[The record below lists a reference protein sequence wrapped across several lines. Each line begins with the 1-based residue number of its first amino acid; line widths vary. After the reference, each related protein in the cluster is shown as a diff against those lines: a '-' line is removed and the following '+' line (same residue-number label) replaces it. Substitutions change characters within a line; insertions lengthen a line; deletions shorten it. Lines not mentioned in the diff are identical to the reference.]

1 MKILDYI
8 EACNMNEQNEREK
21 AKFLCF
27 YLLKENNI
35 EEFSMPIISRAF
47 EQSGYNKPNCSRL
60 KANLISGKNKIF
72 ISAQNNK
79 EQFSFIPAVL
89 QKLERDYGNL
99 WEETDTVNSKSEILE
114 ESKFCGKRQYL
125 DKLIQQINNT
135 YGNHC
140 YDACAVLM
148 RRVLEILLVLSYQ
161 KLGIDSEIRDTA
173 GNGYLMLER
182 IISNAKNNATL
193 NLSRIKT
200 ELDVL
205 RKVGNYSAHNITY
218 IAGKK
223 DIDDIKLSY
232 RVLLEELYYK
242 AGLI

>member
-1 MKILDYI
+1 MKILNYI
-8 EACNMNEQNEREK
+8 ETCNMNEQNEREK
-21 AKFLCF
+21 AKLLCF
-27 YLLKENNI
+27 YLLKEQKI
-35 EEFSMPIISRAF
+35 EEFTMSIISSAF

-72 ISAQNNK
+72 ISVQNNK
-79 EQFSFIPAVL
+79 ELFRFIPTVL

-99 WEETDTVNSKSEILE
+99 WENTDLVNSQSEVLE
-114 ESKFCGKRQYL
+114 EGKFCGKRQYL
-125 DKLIQQINNT
+125 DKLIQQINST

-148 RRVLEILLVLSYQ
+148 RRVLEVLLVLSYQ
-161 KLGIDSEIRDTA
+161 KLGIDNEIRDAT
-173 GNGYLMLER
+173 GNGYLMLDR
-182 IISNAKNNATL
+182 IISNAKNNTTL

-200 ELDVL
+200 ELDVM

-232 RVLLEELYYK
+232 RVLLEELYNK

>member
-1 MKILDYI
+1 MKILNYI

-21 AKFLCF
+21 AKLLCF
-27 YLLKENNI
+27 YLLKEKKI
-35 EEFSMPIISRAF
+35 EEFTMAMISRAF
-47 EQSGYNKPNCSRL
+47 EQSGYNRPNCSRL
-60 KANLISGKNKIF
+60 KTNLISGKDKIF
-72 ISAQNNK
+72 ICISANK
-79 EQFSFIPAVL
+79 ETFSFVPTVV

-99 WEETDTVNSKSEILE
+99 WDETDVVNSQNEVLEET
-114 ESKFCGKRQYL
+114 KFCGKRQYL
-125 DKLIQQINNT
+125 DKLIRQINNT

-148 RRVLEILLVLSYQ
+148 RRVLEVLLVLSYQ
-161 KLGIDSEIRDTA
+161 NLGIDNEIRDAT
-173 GNGYLMLER
+173 GNGYLMLDR
-182 IISNAKNNATL
+182 IISNAKNNTIL

-200 ELDVL
+200 ELDAL

-232 RVLLEELYYK
+232 RVLLEELYNK
-242 AGLI
+242 AGII